1 MNAGKFRER
10 VTIQSPREVRSPSGE
25 TVLEWDDLATVCAN
39 VLFYSGRDVLQAMQV
54 NMIISHK
61 VTIRRLDGV
70 TPECRILWRGSIL
83 EIAAIMERPAAFG
96 KFDRSH
102 LEIMTRQKQ

>member
-25 TVLEWDDLATVCAN
+25 TVFEWDDLATVYAN
-39 VLFYSGRDVLQAMQV
+39 VAAYSGRDVFQAMQV

-61 VTIRRLDGV
+61 VTIRYLEGV
-70 TPECRILWRGSIL
+70 TPECRIAWRNRIL
-83 EIAAIMERPAAFG
+83 EVAAIMERPSAFG

-102 LEIMTRQKQ
+102 LEIMTREKQ